1 MASPAEKNNLQR
13 GKPRHL
19 CVILVLIM
27 KEGNRIVPD
36 GPGDII
42 IQEEI
47 ERQKEIDKKLDPR
60 ILAIKKRQEQILK
73 DSEVHQADLELE
85 FTI

>member
-1 MASPAEKNNLQR
+1 
-13 GKPRHL
+13 
-19 CVILVLIM
+19 M

-73 DSEVHQADLELE
+73 DSEVHREDLELE
-85 FTI
+85 ITI

>member
-1 MASPAEKNNLQR
+1 
-13 GKPRHL
+13 
-19 CVILVLIM
+19 M

-60 ILAIKKRQEQILK
+60 ILAIKKRQEQISK
-73 DSEVHQADLELE
+73 DSEIHQADLELE
-85 FTI
+85 FPI

>member
-1 MASPAEKNNLQR
+1 
-13 GKPRHL
+13 
-19 CVILVLIM
+19 M

-47 ERQKEIDKKLDPR
+47 ERQKEIDKKLDPEF
-60 ILAIKKRQEQILK
+60 LPLKKGKNRYQKIVKFTRQIWSWNFLYNLP
-73 DSEVHQADLELE
+73 D
-85 FTI
+85 I

>member
-1 MASPAEKNNLQR
+1 
-13 GKPRHL
+13 
-19 CVILVLIM
+19 M
-27 KEGNRIVPD
+27 KEGNRIVPI

-47 ERQKEIDKKLDPR
+47 EKQKEIAKKLDPR
-60 ILAIKKRQEQILK
+60 VLAVKKRQEQILK
-73 DSEVHQADLELE
+73 DSEVHQEDLELE